1 VRQVLAADH
10 HPLAQTIIGQNRFVA
25 RGFSAGSLAR
35 IQPDL
40 NLELAVRRFTFDA
53 MKRVIV
59 FSAVMLSLLART
71 GAQEV
76 ASNATPAAAI
86 AAKEGA
92 EERYER
98 LAADI
103 QALQAA
109 NDALQSKVNSLSAQ
123 LSDLR
128 SQQVQDASNSSVQ
141 NALKLLADK
150 IAEVDRKREEDKQ
163 SISEQIRQSM
173 ASLQKALAGG
183 PASNH
188 APSKPISEP
197 EPAAGANR
205 VIYVVKSGDNLSLIV
220 NSYNADFKT
229 KGLKRITI
237 KQAKDANPDVDWP
250 HLQVGQKIVIP
261 VPEHE

>member
-71 GAQEV
+71 GAQEA

-141 NALKLLADK
+141 NALKLLA
-150 IAEVDRKREEDKQ
+150 EREEDKQ

-205 VIYVVKSGDNLSLIV
+205 VIYVVKSVDNLSLIV